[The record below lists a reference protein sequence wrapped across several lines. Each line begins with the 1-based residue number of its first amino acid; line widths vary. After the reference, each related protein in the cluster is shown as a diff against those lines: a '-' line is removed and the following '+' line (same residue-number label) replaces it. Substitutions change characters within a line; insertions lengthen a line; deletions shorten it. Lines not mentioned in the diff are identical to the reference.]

1 MPSSA
6 SVSKVSV
13 SHGGPTHSSKLL
25 SAGDNQVSVP
35 RQRFP
40 TEACAEARAAQI
52 SAEARAE
59 EARNEG
65 RRRRYSIEDMYS
77 FERTKVDALVSA
89 GCAEMAMTEG
99 FSSEDEEWDDAVG
112 GAQYSPLAVDEWG
125 NVLNPEQAP
134 IQETMQCRLSASGNH
149 AVAYRDCTA
158 GLQLEGMD

>member
-1 MPSSA
+1 MASNA

-13 SHGGPTHSSKLL
+13 SHGGP
-25 SAGDNQVSVP
+25 ANQASVP
-35 RQRFP
+35 RSRFP
-40 TEACAEARAAQI
+40 TEATHICAEAQAAQI
-52 SAEARAE
+52 SAEAQAE
-59 EARNEG
+59 QARNEG

-112 GAQYSPLAVDEWG
+112 SAPYPPLAVDEWG

-134 IQETMQCRLSASGNH
+134 IQETMQGRLSAWGNH